1 MFNLLTPLTR
11 GCVKTGTA
19 KPGALSV
26 ANLRTHPSTE
36 TRIDAVVSVLSF
48 FNSPL
53 THPYPFVFSYLR
65 QSRVRHSR
73 FHTDKGKEKK
83 DL

>member
-11 GCVKTGTA
+11 GCVKTGTGTA

-36 TRIDAVVSVLSF
+36 TRIGAVVSVVAPTLLQLRSQTFSF
-48 FNSPL
+48 L
-53 THPYPFVFSYLR
+53 H
-65 QSRVRHSR
+65 
-73 FHTDKGKEKK
+73 
-83 DL
+83 

>member
-36 TRIDAVVSVLSF
+36 TRIGAVVSVVAPMLLQLQISNF
-48 FNSPL
+48 LIPAL
-53 THPYPFVFSYLR
+53 IM
-65 QSRVRHSR
+65 
-73 FHTDKGKEKK
+73 KK
-83 DL
+83 